1 VVKATYDQLE
11 ILNTNSRF
19 LHDNLVLCAR
29 RLTSLMP
36 EPLSVCFFVN
46 SGSEANDLALR
57 LARNYTK
64 NHDIITLNQY
74 VLVCLSLSEARVHR
88 FSKNLT
94 AISNSCPQIDGMKKF
109 YTEKPQIEGAT
120 VKYCATT
127 VTWHSGFIHSCCAQ
141 LILSSVLFGI

>member
-1 VVKATYDQLE
+1 VVKAACDQLE

-29 RLTSLMP
+29 RLASLMP

-64 NHDIITLNQY
+64 NQDIITLNQY
-74 VLVCLSLSEARVHR
+74 VLVRVSLCEARVHR
-88 FSKNLT
+88 FSKIVT
-94 AISNSCPQIDGMKKF
+94 TISNSSPQIK
-109 YTEKPQIEGAT
+109 
-120 VKYCATT
+120 
-127 VTWHSGFIHSCCAQ
+127 
-141 LILSSVLFGI
+141 VLY

>member
-1 VVKATYDQLE
+1 
-11 ILNTNSRF
+11 
-19 LHDNLVLCAR
+19 
-29 RLTSLMP
+29 
-36 EPLSVCFFVN
+36 VN

>member
-1 VVKATYDQLE
+1 
-11 ILNTNSRF
+11 
-19 LHDNLVLCAR
+19 
-29 RLTSLMP
+29 MP

-74 VLVCLSLSEARVHR
+74 VLVCLSLCEARVHR

-94 AISNSCPQIDGMKKF
+94 AISNSSPQTGDVKKL
-109 YTEKPQIEGAT
+109 YTEKPQIEDAMI
-120 VKYCATT
+120 KYFVIP
-127 VTWHSGFIHSCCAQ
+127 VTWHSGFVHPCFTQ
-141 LILSSVLFGI
+141 LILSSILVSI